1 MEEWKNGRLEGGR
14 MEGWEG
20 GASERLNPSL
30 RSGQAVCTSERLKVG
45 NRRGS
50 GDGRPGSITGL
61 IVLEQFGVIA
71 IQVDLFRG
79 RGHICGGH

>member
-1 MEEWKNGRLEGGR
+1 
-14 MEGWEG
+14 MEGWKDGRLEG

-30 RSGQAVCTSERLKVG
+30 RSGQVVCTSERLNVG
-45 NRRGS
+45 NRRGT